1 MANTNTNTNTNT
13 MKSWFADTAYVPAVE
28 AAPEALVLNELVAT
42 QTATPGGDA
51 QVVRIPFI
59 DADPEAQIVAE
70 GAEFAEGDPKPS
82 EIYFGT
88 QKIGLLHKVSNEAYA
103 SVVEGDGN
111 NKVADQLAASLERA
125 IVKKADS
132 LFLNAPMQE
141 TGDNVFPSTGLM
153 NFTGVVDGGGIT
165 AKTLLSPLIDA
176 LAQVSDNGATP
187 SALVM
192 SNSAWAK
199 ILKLTYADGRPV
211 VDADVQTDTT
221 PMLYGLPVI
230 RNSAMPANGI
240 LVVDATDIVAGFSDV
255 EVATDSSVYFNSD
268 SVALRVKA
276 RVGWTLIHQN
286 RVAKLTVD

>member
-1 MANTNTNTNTNT
+1 MASTNTNT
-13 MKSWFADTAYVPAVE
+13 MKSWFADTTYVPAIE
-28 AAPEALVLNELVAT
+28 AAPEALVLNEAVAT

-132 LFLNAPMQE
+132 LFLTAPVQE
-141 TGDNVFPSTGLM
+141 TSDNVFPSTGLM
-153 NFTGVVDGGGIT
+153 NFAGVVDGGAIT
-165 AKTLLSPLIDA
+165 TKTLLSPLIDA
-176 LAQVSDNGATP
+176 LAQVADNGATP

-192 SNSAWAK
+192 SNGAWAK
-199 ILKLTYADGRPV
+199 ILKLAYADGRPV

-240 LVVDATDIVAGFSDV
+240 LVVDATDIVTGFSDV

-286 RVAKLTVD
+286 RAAKLTVD